1 MYFLIICKIVEYNLW
16 NAHFTNDA
24 ACLRVPIHQLI
35 QPIWFKLV
43 SSLIFLIIITT
54 LHFKAKCDT
63 FLPKIAYMQ
72 RVSSFYNIA
81 AGVLGKSSRNCE
93 FSAMPYDSCSIYGAT
108 ISIITQNFRR
118 RDGQVASIV
127 IASWITQWSLSRLWM
142 RNEPKMTVDILHV
155 PKIRRIRQQSPVHKA

>member
-127 IASWITQWSLSRLWM
+127 NNAVVFESFVNAKWTKNDCWHFACARDSQNSSAVSR
-142 RNEPKMTVDILHV
+142 
-155 PKIRRIRQQSPVHKA
+155 S